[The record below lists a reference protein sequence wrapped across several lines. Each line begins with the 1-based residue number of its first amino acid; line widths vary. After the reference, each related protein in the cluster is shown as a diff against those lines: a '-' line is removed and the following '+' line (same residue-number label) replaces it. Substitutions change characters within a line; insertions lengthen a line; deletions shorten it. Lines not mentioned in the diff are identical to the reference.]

1 VRIFFFEIWEGLII
15 ALRATRVHKMRS
27 ILTTLGIII
36 GIASVTSMATVI
48 NGIERDFDKEMAGL
62 GADVLYVEKMPWM
75 MVSGT
80 KWWEYINRPDITA
93 DLAEVIEE
101 RSRYAEAAV
110 PVITTGRTL
119 SYRGERIGRV
129 RIEASRPGYDKVHTI
144 ELDEGRFYSEL
155 DDRTGRNVCVIGAT
169 VAENLFLHET
179 PLGKDIRIGNHRFE
193 VIGVLAKKGSG
204 TESAGSADNEV
215 KIPFGTYKKLYGL
228 YKRSVGIHVKV
239 ASADVLEDA
248 QDELTGIIRTARRID
263 ALDDNNFEINQ
274 QQSLRETLAP
284 IKATIYG
291 IGIFL
296 TALALLVGGIGV
308 MNIMFVSVKERTK
321 EIGIRKAVGARRRT
335 ILIQFLIEAIIVCMI
350 GGLIGVVFS
359 GILAAVINIF
369 FIAYLPVSTVA
380 LAFSICVAIG
390 IGFGLAPA
398 WTAAKSDPIE
408 SLHYE

>member
-1 VRIFFFEIWEGLII
+1 MRAFFIEIWEGLFI

-48 NGIERDFDKEMAGL
+48 NGIERDFDEEMAGL

-75 MVSGT
+75 MGPGA

-93 DLAEVIEE
+93 DLADIIQE
-101 RSRYAEAAV
+101 RSKYARAAV
-110 PVITTGRTL
+110 PVISTRRSL
-119 SYRGERIGRV
+119 SYRSERIGSIRV
-129 RIEASRPGYDKVHTI
+129 EASRPRYENVHTI
-144 ELDEGRFYSEL
+144 DIAEGRFYSEL
-155 DDRTGRNVCVIGAT
+155 DDRAARNVCVIGAS
-169 VAENLFLHET
+169 VAENLFPHET
-179 PLGKDIRIGNHRFE
+179 PLGKRIRVGNHRFE
-193 VIGVLAKKGSG
+193 VIGVLAKKGSS
-204 TESAGSADNEV
+204 TESAGSADNEM
-215 KIPFGTYKKLYGL
+215 KIPFDTYKKLYGL
-228 YKRSVGIHVKV
+228 FRRSVSIQVKV
-239 ASADVLEDA
+239 AAAELLDDA

-263 ALDDNNFEINQ
+263 ALEDNNFEINQ
-274 QQSLRETLAP
+274 QQSLREQLAP
-284 IKATIYG
+284 IKAAIYG

-308 MNIMFVSVKERTK
+308 MNIMFVSVKERTR
-321 EIGIRKAVGARRRT
+321 EIGIRKAVGARSRS

-350 GGLIGVVFS
+350 GGIIGVAFS
-359 GILAAVINIF
+359 GALAAIINMF